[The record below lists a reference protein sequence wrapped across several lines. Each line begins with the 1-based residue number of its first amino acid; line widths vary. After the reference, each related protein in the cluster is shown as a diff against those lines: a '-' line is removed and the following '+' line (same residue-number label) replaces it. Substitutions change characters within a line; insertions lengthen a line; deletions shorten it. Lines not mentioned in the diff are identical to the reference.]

1 VNSWLEERRERRRR
15 RTRRARRIGI
25 PLFTV
30 LLVVSLVLAP
40 FSFIEARRDGEF
52 FSWFV
57 FAMNVL
63 TALLSAS
70 WLWLLDRMNS
80 SRGSGTST

>member
-1 VNSWLEERRERRRR
+1 VNGWLEERRERRRR

-40 FSFIEARRDGEF
+40 LSFIEARRDGEIIA
-52 FSWFV
+52 WV
-57 FAMNVL
+57 TFAGNVL
-63 TALLSAS
+63 GALLSAS
-70 WLWLLDRMNS
+70 WLWLLGRMNS
-80 SRGSGTST
+80 SRGNGTST